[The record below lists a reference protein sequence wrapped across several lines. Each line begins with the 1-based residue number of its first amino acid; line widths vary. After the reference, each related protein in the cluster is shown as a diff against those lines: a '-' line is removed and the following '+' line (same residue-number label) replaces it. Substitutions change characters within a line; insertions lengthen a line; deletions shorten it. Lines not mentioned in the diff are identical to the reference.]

1 MPGDID
7 GSFPNWKIQTRG
19 HPPVEEDGRFSN
31 PFMKNPDGE
40 SQGRKHYDAPM
51 SKSWAPRRLMKPGQ
65 PAKGK
70 EDRPEGT
77 RKVPQPDR
85 SEVGESLHPNP
96 NSRRITQQS
105 PPGLAEKDCVVGSLP
120 PGPTGS
126 ILYARSTLGIR
137 VVPRGIGIT
146 VQRPRGRAGISS
158 RRGERAP
165 SDEPPSRVCVFI
177 LIDTREGGRLRAA
190 RLSWIK
196 PTVTAAPSIYL
207 L

>member
-1 MPGDID
+1 MHSDLLSWQLASLSQSVSSVLTGQMPGDID

-96 NSRRITQQS
+96 NSRRESRSRARPALLKKTALLAACRPAQQEAFCMR
-105 PPGLAEKDCVVGSLP
+105 GV
-120 PGPTGS
+120 
-126 ILYARSTLGIR
+126 RSGYEWYREALG
-137 VVPRGIGIT
+137 
-146 VQRPRGRAGISS
+146 
-158 RRGERAP
+158 
-165 SDEPPSRVCVFI
+165 
-177 LIDTREGGRLRAA
+177 
-190 RLSWIK
+190 
-196 PTVTAAPSIYL
+196 
-207 L
+207 